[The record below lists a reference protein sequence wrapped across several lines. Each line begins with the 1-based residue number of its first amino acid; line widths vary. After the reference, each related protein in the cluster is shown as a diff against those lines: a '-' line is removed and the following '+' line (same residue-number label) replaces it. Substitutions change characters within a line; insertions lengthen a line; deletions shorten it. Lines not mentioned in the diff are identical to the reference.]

1 MSDKIKSQHVGRKA
15 LLYVRQSSTYQ
26 VNHNRESQK
35 LQYAMQQR
43 LQMLGW
49 REIEVIDEDLGCSA
63 AGTVTRS
70 GFERMVAQVCMGQV
84 GAVAAREVSRFARNS
99 REWQQ
104 LVEVCRVV
112 DTVLVDQETI
122 YDPRQSNDRLLL
134 GLKGSLN
141 EYELDLLRQRSL
153 EARREKARRGELIVR
168 APVGYVKSE
177 DHLEKDPDRRVQEAI
192 LSVYRKFSELGTV
205 RQTLLWYLEHELQ
218 LPVQTVEGEIDWKRP
233 RYATVYQ
240 MLTNPAYGGAYAYG
254 KTEHITQYEN
264 GEPRQRCR
272 QKARQQW
279 LVLIPNTHA
288 GYVSWEQ
295 FEEVQLAIGNNVRG
309 WQQSGAVQNG
319 SALLCGLLRCR
330 RCGRKRTVQYT
341 GEYHNVVRYCCNRG
355 SLDNGQPKC
364 IAFGGTTV
372 DEAIGQQLLRVVQP
386 AAVES
391 AIMASEEE
399 VRKRD
404 EVLEALRR
412 DLEAARYAAQ
422 RAQKQYDHAD
432 PENRLVADEL
442 ERRWNVALQR
452 VRELETRIDQHSEGQ
467 MDMMAPRQQEFLE
480 LASQLETVWENPSSD
495 IRLKKRIVRTLIHEI
510 VADVDAVAGEVNL
523 VIHWKGG
530 AHTQIRLP
538 RRHRGQHSCQTSKEV
553 VDAIRTLAHTCTD
566 EVIAGAL
573 NRNHLLTAQGN
584 RWTRELV
591 ASLRSTHQIP
601 RYKPIDEKSRAWMNL
616 TKAAEFL
623 GISSTALRHAA
634 QRSEIQAEHP
644 LREGPWLFSRATLES
659 EAAKQ
664 LVNRIQQGPY
674 SHKTDSAADEP
685 LLFNVIA
692 RCAL

>member
-26 VNHNRESQK
+26 VNHNLESQK

-43 LQMLGW
+43 LQILGW

-168 APVGYVKSE
+168 APVGYVKTE

-218 LPVQTVEGEIDWKRP
+218 LPVQTVEGEIGWKRP

-295 FEEVQLAIGNNVRG
+295 FEQVQLAIGNNMRG

-319 SALLCGLLRCR
+319 LALLCGLLRCR
-330 RCGRKRTVQYT
+330 RCGRKLTVQYT

-452 VRELETRIDQHSEGQ
+452 VRELETRIDQHSESQ
-467 MDMMAPRQQEFLE
+467 MDMMAPRQEEFLE
-480 LASQLETVWENPSSD
+480 LASELETVWENPSSD

-530 AHTQIRLP
+530 AHTQLCLP
-538 RRHRGQHSCQTSKEV
+538 RRHRGQHSCQTPKEV
-553 VDAIRTLAHTCTD
+553 DDAIRTLAHTCTD

-573 NRNHLLTAQGN
+573 NRNHLLTAHGN

-601 RYKPIDEKSRAWMNL
+601 R
-616 TKAAEFL
+616 
-623 GISSTALRHAA
+623 
-634 QRSEIQAEHP
+634 
-644 LREGPWLFSRATLES
+644 
-659 EAAKQ
+659 
-664 LVNRIQQGPY
+664 
-674 SHKTDSAADEP
+674 
-685 LLFNVIA
+685 
-692 RCAL
+692 